1 MQAVQLHITHASRRL
16 QYEAGS
22 RLAAA
27 WRAAAAAA
35 CTRIQLRAVN
45 RWTDS
50 AGRLGRCCC
59 VSLHAMS
66 HLGDQYNC
74 LDARAS
80 HFAAGKL
87 GPGGG
92 LDRCC
97 CASLRAM
104 SAADVSSS
112 LSDSVSVS
120 SSSES
125 VSSESLGCAPAAFGC
140 ASNNM
145 EVALQKGGCPRHSAS
160 DSVSASLSV
169 SSPWCPS
176 APAPVPTVAP
186 SLGGGAR
193 SADTA
198 ATNVI
203 YSHSSVSE
211 HAQSTAC
218 MPTRCSAACVP
229 APPEQQPLRLP
240 PLLAW
245 RPPLASP
252 PRLSTRPRCP
262 TAASCPP
269 SPAGPLQQ

>member
-186 SLGGGAR
+186 SLGVVHGLPILLRPTSYTA
-193 SADTA
+193 TA
-198 ATNVI
+198 AFQSMPNQQLACPHDAVQHV
-203 YSHSSVSE
+203 YLRRRSSS
-211 HAQSTAC
+211 
-218 MPTRCSAACVP
+218 RCGC
-229 APPEQQPLRLP
+229 LRCWLGVLRWR
-240 PLLAW
+240 LL
-245 RPPLASP
+245 L
-252 PRLSTRPRCP
+252 
-262 TAASCPP
+262 
-269 SPAGPLQQ
+269 G